1 MVTRLAGAVIG
12 MATVALV
19 LAYVVVGWPI
29 LVVGGPLLVGVAL
42 TVGVLVLTERPRA
55 LLAERRATRDVSS
68 PWAAAAARAET
79 PTGGLMSGFFEIPA
93 PAAALPEQRPAPS
106 DARAAGTR

>member
-1 MVTRLAGAVIG
+1 MVTRLAGAVVG
-12 MATVALV
+12 MAAGALV

-55 LLAERRATRDVSS
+55 LLAQRRATQGGTS
-68 PWAAAAARAET
+68 PWQGVAGEEQ
-79 PTGGLMSGFFEIPA
+79 PGGGLMSGFFEMPA
-93 PAAALPEQRPAPS
+93 SLPEQRPAPS
-106 DARAAGTR
+106 DARPAGAR

>member
-12 MATVALV
+12 MAAGALV

-42 TVGVLVLTERPRA
+42 MVAVLVLTERPRA
-55 LLAERRATRDVSS
+55 VLAQRRAVHAGTS
-68 PWAAAAARAET
+68 PWQAAAD
-79 PTGGLMSGFFEIPA
+79 TGDEQPGRGLMSGFFEMP
-93 PAAALPEQRPAPS
+93 AALPEQRPAPS
-106 DARAAGTR
+106 NARPAGTR

>member
-12 MATVALV
+12 MAAGALV

-42 TVGVLVLTERPRA
+42 TVGILVLTERPRA
-55 LLAERRATRDVSS
+55 LLAQRRATQGGTS
-68 PWAAAAARAET
+68 PWQAAVGTRDEQ
-79 PTGGLMSGFFEIPA
+79 PGSGLMSGFFEMP
-93 PAAALPEQRPAPS
+93 AALPEQRPAPS
-106 DARAAGTR
+106 DARPAGTR